1 MFAPFH
7 QKPPRRAGKSRQQK
21 PPRCAGKSVA
31 AVRGDSSWRLTA
43 DTLRNSITG
52 RTRPPSTV
60 RQPGRWHVTPAEAA
74 PLPRSGEDRGKPFQL
89 STPYLETLVRLEY
102 TVARTVARRAGASLL
117 TASPTVPAC
126 RPAYAADLRAIGRLA
141 MGRMITALILCNIA
155 HARHLS
161 TGFLRTRLRR
171 WPGITNL
178 QVLCHDCNRRV
189 PGRLNRT

>member
-1 MFAPFH
+1 MEWLAWL
-7 QKPPRRAGKSRQQK
+7 QL
-21 PPRCAGKSVA
+21 
-31 AVRGDSSWRLTA
+31 GDGEGGG
-43 DTLRNSITG
+43 SI
-52 RTRPPSTV
+52 
-60 RQPGRWHVTPAEAA
+60 
-74 PLPRSGEDRGKPFQL
+74 
-89 STPYLETLVRLEY
+89 VRLEY

-141 MGRMITALILCNIA
+141 MGRTITALILCNIA